1 VIGERIRQFREHHLA
16 PGEAERRLAGHYLA
30 SPLTGAFFA
39 QEPRDVLHSANTAR
53 WLLDRGH
60 DDATLIQAAL
70 LHDIGKGAQR
80 RRDRVVHVLLSA
92 AHASHLAASG
102 NSRFEVRRALARTAT
117 HAAAGAEQLALLGV
131 EPRVVELVRRHHDPA
146 NGDAM
151 LELLQLADA
160 AT

>member
-1 VIGERIRQFREHHLA
+1 MIAERIRQFREHSRQ
-16 PGEAERRLAGHYLA
+16 PGEAEARLAARFLSEAPLA
-30 SPLTGAFFA
+30 AFLG

-60 DDATLIQAAL
+60 ADADLIQAAL

-80 RRDRVVHVLLSA
+80 RRDRVAHVVSGALRVSRA
-92 AHASHLAASG
+92 LAADG
-102 NSRFEVRRALARTAT
+102 SRFEIRRALARTASHSGT
-117 HAAAGAEQLALLGV
+117 GAERLATMGV
-131 EPRVVELVRRHHDPA
+131 APRVVELVRNHHGKA

-151 LELLQLADA
+151 LELLQQADS